1 MLSILLPTYN
11 YDVQPLVHDLL
22 HQARQLNIPFEIVVE
37 DDASPNAKLCSENH
51 SLVMEPEVTY
61 VQHHYNMGR
70 SKIRNHLAQAAHYP
84 YLLFLDCDAG
94 MKQSNFISQ
103 YVQYIRFHQNPEHPF
118 VVLGGV
124 AYREMTPDPAFR
136 LRWKYG
142 IAREQKTAAIR
153 NISPYRSFTPFNM
166 LVSKTVFEKVSFDE
180 NFTQYG
186 FEDTFFGYQLHQ
198 NEIQVSHIDNEMY
211 HDGLDSNAGYVDKV
225 MCAVDNLAALY
236 AEHKLPADFVQ
247 DSRLLQTY
255 LRCKKLYMAGIVGFM
270 LKLLQR
276 PLRWCAVRFSS
287 LTALDLLKLGRLTAA
302 LKRVTN

>member
-22 HQARQLNIPFEIVVE
+22 HQARQLNIPFEIIVE
-37 DDASPNAKLCSENH
+37 DDASPDLKICSENH
-51 SLVMEPEVTY
+51 SLVAEPEVTY
-61 VQHHYNMGR
+61 VQHHGNMGR

-84 YLLFLDCDAG
+84 FLLFLDCDAG

-103 YVQYIRFHQNPEHPF
+103 YVQYIRFHQNPELPF

-142 IAREQKTAAIR
+142 LAREQKTAAIR
-153 NISPYRSFTPFNM
+153 NMNPYCSFTPFNM
-166 LVSKTVFEKVSFDE
+166 LVSKAVFEKVSFDE

-186 FEDTFFGYQLHQ
+186 FEDTFFGYQLQ
-198 NEIQVSHIDNEMY
+198 QKKISVSHIDNEMY
-211 HDGLDSNAGYVDKV
+211 HDGLDANAVYVDKV

-236 AEHKLPADFVQ
+236 TAQKLPADFVK

-255 LRCKKLYMAGIVGFM
+255 LRCKKVYMTGLVGLVLRL
-270 LKLLQR
+270 LKR
-276 PLRWCAVRFSS
+276 PLRWCAVKTVS
-287 LTALDLLKLGRLTAA
+287 LNALDMLKLERLIAA
-302 LKRVTN
+302 LKH

>member
-22 HQARQLNIPFEIVVE
+22 HQARQLNIPFEIIVE
-37 DDASPNAKLCSENH
+37 DDASPDLKICSENH
-51 SLVMEPEVTY
+51 SLVTEPEVTY
-61 VQHHYNMGR
+61 VQHHRNMGR

-103 YVQYIRFHQNPEHPF
+103 YVQYIRFHHNPEQLF

-136 LRWKYG
+136 LRWRYG
-142 IAREQKTAAIR
+142 LAREQRTAAIR
-153 NISPYRSFTPFNM
+153 NINPYQSFTPFNM
-166 LVSKTVFEKVSFDE
+166 LVPKAVFEKVSFDE

-186 FEDTFFGYQLHQ
+186 FEDTFFGYQLQ
-198 NEIQVSHIDNEMY
+198 QKEIPVSHIDNEMY
-211 HDGLDSNAGYVDKV
+211 HDGLDSNAQYVDKV
-225 MCAVDNLAALY
+225 MCAVDNLATLY
-236 AEHKLPADFVQ
+236 AGNKLPAAFVR

-255 LRCKKLYMAGIVGFM
+255 LRCKKVYMAGLVG
-270 LKLLQR
+270 LLLRLLRR
-276 PLRWCAVRFSS
+276 PLRWSATRTFS
-287 LTALDLLKLGRLTAA
+287 LTALDLLKLERLIAA
-302 LKRVTN
+302 MK